1 MTQDQ
6 GTAATGLR
14 ILSREQVSFYEE
26 HGYVL
31 VESAIGDGW
40 LDRLRAASQ
49 EFVEESRTLASSNR
63 RLDVDAEMGPMG
75 IVLRG
80 RQLPAARSRHDRSHR
95 GLERAVGR
103 RRRRTEVADH
113 RGSHDARRAGLV
125 AWWLHNHLRSIGL
138 WSFELSTD

>member
-75 IVLRG
+75 IV
-80 RQLPAARSRHDRSHR
+80 P
-95 GLERAVGR
+95 
-103 RRRRTEVADH
+103 
-113 RGSHDARRAGLV
+113 GSHQGPLFDLYDQAGTWTGNILNED
-125 AWWLHNHLRSIGL
+125 L
-138 WSFELSTD
+138 TDVDLASVD